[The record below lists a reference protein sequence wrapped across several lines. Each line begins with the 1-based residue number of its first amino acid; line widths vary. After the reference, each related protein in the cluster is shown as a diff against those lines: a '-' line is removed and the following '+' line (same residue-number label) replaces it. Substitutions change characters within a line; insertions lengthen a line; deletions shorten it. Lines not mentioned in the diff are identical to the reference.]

1 MSSSANTA
9 TSTSSAS
16 PSASTTGIF
25 SGSTGG
31 VWVSISHAISY
42 NDIPLSRSSSLYL
55 FTFLITIVVLGI
67 ISAALL
73 LRAYYVRRQ
82 FQLRVEEAIRR
93 GQPLPQDAV
102 RALGLNRRKKG
113 KDVGKMP
120 TFWEAE
126 MWRDGAKAEKWGTG
140 KWNDIVVSRNRYTVS

>member
-1 MSSSANTA
+1 V
-9 TSTSSAS
+9 
-16 PSASTTGIF
+16 GF
-25 SGSTGG
+25 
-31 VWVSISHAISY
+31 ISHAISY

-140 KWNDIVVSRNRYTVS
+140 KWNDIVVSRIRYTVS